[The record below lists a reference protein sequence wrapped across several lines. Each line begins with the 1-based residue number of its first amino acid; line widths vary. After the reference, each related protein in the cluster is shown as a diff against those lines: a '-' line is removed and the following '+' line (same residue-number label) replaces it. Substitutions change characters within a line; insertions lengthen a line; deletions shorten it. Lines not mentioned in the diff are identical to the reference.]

1 MKDSP
6 FIYGVTVSSHSFTD
20 REQESKKLRDNL
32 INGINT
38 MIICPRRWGK
48 SSLVEKVI
56 QDINRKEKI
65 VKTVIIDLFSAG
77 SEEEFLELYAREII
91 KASSGKWQEWMN
103 SGKEFFK
110 RLVPKLSVGTEP
122 SSDFSI
128 SFDWKELK
136 QHSDEILQLPE
147 TIARKKKIRMIVC
160 LDEFQNL
167 ASFPGYETFEKKMRA
182 IWQRQKSVTYCLY
195 GSRRHMMSEIFNSP
209 SKPFYRFGDI
219 MHLQKID
226 EEKWVKFIC
235 DGFKSTG
242 KKIDESLARQI
253 PLTMKN
259 HSWYVQQLAHY
270 TWNTTQKTAGKPELV
285 TALRELLSANS
296 PLYQKEIENMATGQ
310 LNLLKA
316 ILSGETQFTS
326 APVMQ
331 DYRLGTPNNVSK
343 NKTSLVNNDII
354 QDVNGSFEFVDPAFE
369 LWFRK
374 QYFGEAYGLGQK

>member
-136 QHSDEILQLPE
+136 QHSL
-147 TIARKKKIRMIVC
+147 
-160 LDEFQNL
+160 
-167 ASFPGYETFEKKMRA
+167 
-182 IWQRQKSVTYCLY
+182 
-195 GSRRHMMSEIFNSP
+195 
-209 SKPFYRFGDI
+209 
-219 MHLQKID
+219 
-226 EEKWVKFIC
+226 
-235 DGFKSTG
+235 
-242 KKIDESLARQI
+242 SLI
-253 PLTMKN
+253 
-259 HSWYVQQLAHY
+259 H
-270 TWNTTQKTAGKPELV
+270 
-285 TALRELLSANS
+285 
-296 PLYQKEIENMATGQ
+296 I
-310 LNLLKA
+310 
-316 ILSGETQFTS
+316 
-326 APVMQ
+326 
-331 DYRLGTPNNVSK
+331 
-343 NKTSLVNNDII
+343 
-354 QDVNGSFEFVDPAFE
+354 
-369 LWFRK
+369 
-374 QYFGEAYGLGQK
+374 